1 MTTTVTV
8 TTDTVSCTLAGPS
21 AAELP
26 HYAKTIGG
34 WWNPTDKVWT
44 FDVRDEARVRAL
56 AVKLY
61 GTDGS
66 GADMPTITVRIPVP
80 ARFTPYRYQELVL
93 AGRTLAFRPGRDTP
107 VRYADDV
114 VLVSG
119 GFPPRGGSVKKP
131 VLGEAR
137 ADTLLEVRDVPL
149 AVGLQMIEEAGGGE
163 LVDGAA
169 ERRAALTAE
178 RDRLLTRLAAID
190 AELATAP
197 A

>member
-1 MTTTVTV
+1 M
-8 TTDTVSCTLAGPS
+8 
-21 AAELP
+21 
-26 HYAKTIGG
+26 
-34 WWNPTDKVWT
+34 
-44 FDVRDEARVRAL
+44 
-56 AVKLY
+56 
-61 GTDGS
+61 
-66 GADMPTITVRIPVP
+66 
-80 ARFTPYRYQELVL
+80 
-93 AGRTLAFRPGRDTP
+93 
-107 VRYADDV
+107 
-114 VLVSG
+114 SG

>member
-66 GADMPTITVRIPVP
+66 GDMPTITVRIPVP
-80 ARFTPYRYQELVL
+80 APFTPYRYQELVL

-107 VRYADDV
+107 VRYADEV

>member
-80 ARFTPYRYQELVL
+80 AHFTPYRYQELVL

-119 GFPPRGGSVKKP
+119 GFPPDAGRSRSRSS
-131 VLGEAR
+131 AR
-137 ADTLLEVRDVPL
+137 REPT
-149 AVGLQMIEEAGGGE
+149 
-163 LVDGAA
+163 
-169 ERRAALTAE
+169 
-178 RDRLLTRLAAID
+178 
-190 AELATAP
+190 
-197 A
+197 